1 VIIFK
6 KISFIILLTI
16 ICILRTEAGI
26 KDAIFA
32 TVGDKAITHSDITN
46 EIKINLVLSNISF
59 SEEKRDQIQ
68 SAAIR
73 SAIKRAIKRIEIDK
87 YDNLTFNKDDLK
99 KELLKLAGSLSVD
112 LDTFK
117 NIFTTNGVDF
127 SIVENQVKTELLWN
141 SLIFELY
148 KNRLSINAAEI
159 EEQLK
164 SAQNEKKTKEFLLS
178 EIIIRPVPKNELKSK
193 IEEIKNKIKL
203 ESFKSVALNSS
214 ISETALRGGDLGWI
228 NENVISE
235 ELRSK
240 IVNTSIGNITEPII
254 LPEGILFIKVRDIR
268 KIDKFK
274 TLEELKNQLIMAEKT
289 KILNM
294 HSLSHYDGLRRSVSI
309 NYY

>member
-1 VIIFK
+1 MIIFK

-228 NENVISE
+228 NENLISE

>member
-1 VIIFK
+1 MIIFK

-159 EEQLK
+159 EEQ
-164 SAQNEKKTKEFLLS
+164 
-178 EIIIRPVPKNELKSK
+178 
-193 IEEIKNKIKL
+193 
-203 ESFKSVALNSS
+203 
-214 ISETALRGGDLGWI
+214 
-228 NENVISE
+228 
-235 ELRSK
+235 
-240 IVNTSIGNITEPII
+240 
-254 LPEGILFIKVRDIR
+254 
-268 KIDKFK
+268 
-274 TLEELKNQLIMAEKT
+274 
-289 KILNM
+289 
-294 HSLSHYDGLRRSVSI
+294 
-309 NYY
+309 

>member
-1 VIIFK
+1 MIIFK